1 MAITS
6 SVLKFETNATLIACG
21 IDSEHIIR
29 FSKYGYEEGR
39 PSPFI
44 YSQKEID
51 YYMSSDDPITGLC
64 VAFCCKEAVY
74 KALKQAYNFDTC
86 QIYWEKSI
94 STYTFHLA
102 NSMCDRFEVLEQYAL
117 VDISPEGECIV
128 VVYLLG

>member
-6 SVLKFETNATLIACG
+6 STLKFETKAKLIACG

-29 FSKYGYEEGR
+29 FSKYGYEDGK

-64 VAFCCKEAVY
+64 VAFCCKEAAY
-74 KALKQAYNFDTC
+74 KALEQAFNYDTC
-86 QIYWEKSI
+86 EIYWDKSI
-94 STYTFHLA
+94 TTYKFFLSDEICDDLA
-102 NSMCDRFEVLEQYAL
+102 IKEKHAKVE
-117 VDISPEGECIV
+117 ITPEGECIV
-128 VVYLLG
+128 IVYLLG